1 MSEAQRVF
9 SHLALVVTD
18 VEKLAGFYVHTFG
31 FERGTPWSAAGR
43 RFAGLMDAEPDGVD
57 GVYLALGDFRLELLA
72 YRTPI
77 ASADRPRPAA
87 RPGFAHISFV
97 VDDFDATIAAVTSA
111 GGTVHRT
118 MEHTYAGPGQ
128 TAIAFVLDPDG
139 NRVELIWH
147 PSPNEA
153 TTHAGFLG
161 LTEIGW
167 PARRQVEA
175 EM

>member
-1 MSEAQRVF
+1 MPEPVF

-18 VEKLAGFYVHTFG
+18 ADKLADFYVHAFG
-31 FERGTPWSAAGR
+31 FERGAPWPAAGR
-43 RFAGLMDAEPDGVD
+43 RFAGLMDAQPDGVD
-57 GVYLALGDFRLELLA
+57 GVYLALGDFRLELLT

-77 ASADRPRPAA
+77 PPRERPRPAA

-97 VDDFDATIAAVTSA
+97 VDDFAATIAAATAA

-118 MEHTYAGPGQ
+118 LEHTYAGPGQ
-128 TAIAFVLDPDG
+128 TLIAFVLDPDG
-139 NRVELIWH
+139 NRVELVWR

-153 TTHAGFLG
+153 AAARAGFLR

-167 PARRQVEA
+167 PARRLVEA